1 MNLDFFGLQIESHSP
16 NGSCDFTGPKKVS
29 IHGPNRPR
37 NEKNLPEKVMHGAV
51 KFIGALIVI
60 TCIKFDTLP
69 VSM

>member
-1 MNLDFFGLQIESHSP
+1 MPFHV
-16 NGSCDFTGPKKVS
+16 PKNVS

-37 NEKNLPEKVMHGAV
+37 NEKNPPEKVMHGAV